1 MKEPERNAWSVVFKM
16 LLTEPL
22 AVDELR
28 DLAILETLGLLEEV
42 DEARF
47 ERAFAGLSP
56 DQQAELLDL
65 QSAVAVEIAAAG
77 DEEPDRALR
86 YKVLA
91 RLTSE
96 IEKDASECGPI
107 ASIGDRVRALG
118 SDARMA
124 HRSTSTMAE
133 TDVESEMD
141 VRRMR
146 RSSMI
151 WRAATF
157 VLGSSLIALIVIQQ
171 QTASLS
177 SRLLDLADNNI
188 SLKELQGRLDG
199 IGFPENEARLLF
211 DSSTARSVA
220 MAGSA
225 GAGILV
231 IEEAGE
237 LPGHGMMMLFD
248 MPASTEVELVAFE
261 PDSSASVVVLFEGVV
276 GRFSASPIDLD
287 GRALQGLAFEIREA
301 GTGKVLLKSSLA

>member
-1 MKEPERNAWSVVFKM
+1 ME
-16 LLTEPL
+16 
-22 AVDELR
+22 ELR

-42 DEARF
+42 DEAKF

-91 RLTSE
+91 RLAAE
-96 IEKDASECGPI
+96 IDQDESACGPI
-107 ASIGDRVRALG
+107 ASIGDRVRAIG
-118 SDARMA
+118 SDARV
-124 HRSTSTMAE
+124 TPGLTPAE
-133 TDVESEMD
+133 ADANLMIV

-151 WRAATF
+151 WRAAAF
-157 VLGSSLIALIVIQQ
+157 VLGSSLIALVVIQQ

-177 SRLLDLADNNI
+177 ARLLDLADNNI

-199 IGFPENEARLLF
+199 IGFPENDARLLF
-211 DSSTARSVA
+211 DSSTARSIA
-220 MAGSA
+220 LSGST

-237 LPGHGMMMLFD
+237 APGHGMMMLFD
-248 MPASTEVELVAFE
+248 MPVSTMVRLVVFE
-261 PDSSASVVVLFEGVV
+261 PDSPEAPVQLYEGSV
-276 GRFSASPIDLD
+276 GRFSASPIDLQS
-287 GRALQGLAFEIREA
+287 RSLQGLAFEIREV
-301 GTGKVLLKSSLA
+301 GTGKVLLASSLA

>member
-1 MKEPERNAWSVVFKM
+1 M
-16 LLTEPL
+16 LLTEPISL
-22 AVDELR
+22 DELR

-42 DEARF
+42 DEAKF
-47 ERAFAGLSP
+47 ERAFAALSP

-91 RLTSE
+91 RLASE
-96 IEKDASECGPI
+96 IDQDASACGPI
-107 ASIGDRVRALG
+107 ASIGERVRAIG
-118 SDARMA
+118 SDAR
-124 HRSTSTMAE
+124 STPGLAPAE
-133 TDVESEMD
+133 ADANLMIV

-157 VLGSSLIALIVIQQ
+157 VLGSSLIALVVIQQ
-171 QTASLS
+171 QTTNLS

-188 SLKELQGRLDG
+188 SLKELQGQLDE
-199 IGFPENEARLLF
+199 IGFPENDARLLF
-211 DSSTARSVA
+211 DSTTARSVA

-237 LPGHGMMMLFD
+237 APGHGMMMLFD
-248 MPASTEVELVAFE
+248 MPDSTMVRLVAFE
-261 PDSSASVVVLFEGVV
+261 PGSTEVPVVLYEGEV
-276 GRFSASPIDLD
+276 GRFSASPIDLE
-287 GRALQGLAFEIREA
+287 GRSLQGLAFEIREA
-301 GTGKVLLKSSLA
+301 GTDKVLLKNSHA

>member
-1 MKEPERNAWSVVFKM
+1 M
-16 LLTEPL
+16 LLTEPIS
-22 AVDELR
+22 VDELR

-42 DEARF
+42 DEAKF

-91 RLTSE
+91 RLASE
-96 IEKDASECGPI
+96 IDQDASACGPI
-107 ASIGDRVRALG
+107 ASIGERVRAIG
-118 SDARMA
+118 SDARTTTGLA
-124 HRSTSTMAE
+124 PAE
-133 TDVESEMD
+133 ADANLMIV

-157 VLGSSLIALIVIQQ
+157 VLGSSLIALVVIQQ
-171 QTASLS
+171 QTTNLS

-188 SLKELQGRLDG
+188 SLKELQGQLDE
-199 IGFPENEARLLF
+199 IGFPENNARLLF
-211 DSSTARSVA
+211 DSTTARSVA
-220 MAGSA
+220 MAGST

-237 LPGHGMMMLFD
+237 APGHGMMMLFD
-248 MPASTEVELVAFE
+248 IPDSTMVRLVTFEPGSTEV
-261 PDSSASVVVLFEGVV
+261 PVVLYEGEV
-276 GRFSASPIDLD
+276 GRFSASPIDLE
-287 GRALQGLAFEIREA
+287 GRSLQGLAFEIREA
-301 GTGKVLLKSSLA
+301 GTDKVLLKNSLA

>member
-1 MKEPERNAWSVVFKM
+1 M
-16 LLTEPL
+16 LQMESM
-22 AVDELR
+22 AVEELR

-47 ERAFAGLSP
+47 ERAFVDLSP

-65 QSAVAVEIAAAG
+65 QSAVAVEIAGAG

-91 RLTSE
+91 RLASE
-96 IEKDASECGPI
+96 IDHDDSACGPI
-107 ASIGDRVRALG
+107 ASIGDRVRAIG
-118 SDARMA
+118 S
-124 HRSTSTMAE
+124 E
-133 TDVESEMD
+133 TRGTQEPVAAGSPMD

-146 RSSMI
+146 RTSMI

-157 VLGSSLIALIVIQQ
+157 VLGSSLIALVVIQQ

-188 SLKELQGRLDG
+188 SLKELQGRLGG
-199 IGFPENEARLLF
+199 IGFPEHEARLLL

-220 MAGSA
+220 MAGGA
-225 GAGILV
+225 GAGILL

-237 LPGHGMMMLFD
+237 TPGQGMMMLFD
-248 MPASTEVELVAFE
+248 MPASADVELVAF
-261 PDSSASVVVLFEGVV
+261 DSESPGSPVVLFEGTV
-276 GRFSASPIDLD
+276 GRFSASPIDLG
-287 GRALQGLAFEIREA
+287 GRAIQGLAFEIRER
-301 GTGKVLLKSSLA
+301 GTGRVLLRSDLA

>member
-1 MKEPERNAWSVVFKM
+1 M
-16 LLTEPL
+16 LLMEPM

-42 DEARF
+42 DEAKF
-47 ERAFAGLSP
+47 ERAFGGLSP

-91 RLTSE
+91 RLASE
-96 IEKDASECGPI
+96 IDQDASACGPI
-107 ASIGDRVRALG
+107 ASIGDRVRAIG
-118 SDARMA
+118 SDARTA
-124 HRSTSTMAE
+124 SGLGA
-133 TDVESEMD
+133 VESAPESMID

-151 WRAATF
+151 WRAAAF
-157 VLGSSLIALIVIQQ
+157 VLGSSLIALVVIQQ

-177 SRLLDLADNNI
+177 RGLLDLADNNV
-188 SLKELQGRLDG
+188 SLKELQGRLGG
-199 IGFPENEARLLF
+199 IGFPENDARLLL
-211 DSSTARSVA
+211 DSSTARSIA
-220 MAGSA
+220 LAGST

-237 LPGHGMMMLFD
+237 MPGQGMMMLFD
-248 MPASTEVELVAFE
+248 MPASTVVRLVAFE
-261 PDSSASVVVLFEGVV
+261 PDAPEVPVVLYEGTV
-276 GRFSASPIDLD
+276 GRFSASPIDLQ
-287 GRALQGLAFEIREA
+287 GRSLQGLAFEIREV
-301 GTGKVLLKSSLA
+301 GTEKVLLRNSLA

>member
-1 MKEPERNAWSVVFKM
+1 M
-16 LLTEPL
+16 LLTEPMAL
-22 AVDELR
+22 EELR

-42 DEARF
+42 DEAKF

-91 RLTSE
+91 RLAAE
-96 IEKDASECGPI
+96 IDQDESACGPI
-107 ASIGDRVRALG
+107 ASIGERVRAIG
-118 SDARMA
+118 SDARVTPGSAMTGSDA
-124 HRSTSTMAE
+124 GSDAGSMI
-133 TDVESEMD
+133 DF
-141 VRRMR
+141 RRMR

-151 WRAATF
+151 WRAAAF
-157 VLGSSLIALIVIQQ
+157 VLGSSLIALVVIQQ

-177 SRLLDLADNNI
+177 ARLLDLADNNI

-199 IGFPENEARLLF
+199 IGFPENDARLLF
-211 DSSTARSVA
+211 DSSTARSIA
-220 MAGSA
+220 LSGST

-237 LPGHGMMMLFD
+237 APGQGMMMLFD
-248 MPASTEVELVAFE
+248 MPVSTMVRLVAFE
-261 PDSSASVVVLFEGVV
+261 PDSPEAPVLLYEGSV
-276 GRFSASPIDLD
+276 GRFSASPIDLQS
-287 GRALQGLAFEIREA
+287 RSLQGLAFEIREV
-301 GTGKVLLKSSLA
+301 GTGKVLLANSLA

>member
-1 MKEPERNAWSVVFKM
+1 M
-16 LLTEPL
+16 LLTEPIS
-22 AVDELR
+22 VDELR

-42 DEARF
+42 DEAKF

-91 RLTSE
+91 RLASE
-96 IEKDASECGPI
+96 IDQDASACGPI
-107 ASIGDRVRALG
+107 ASIGERVRAIG
-118 SDARMA
+118 SDARTTTGSSVMMDRDLDAMA
-124 HRSTSTMAE
+124 
-133 TDVESEMD
+133 D

-157 VLGSSLIALIVIQQ
+157 VLGSSLIALVVIQQ
-171 QTASLS
+171 QTTNLS

-188 SLKELQGRLDG
+188 SLKELQGQLDG
-199 IGFPENEARLLF
+199 IGFPENDARLLF
-211 DSSTARSVA
+211 DSTTARSVA
-220 MAGSA
+220 MAGST

-237 LPGHGMMMLFD
+237 APGHGMMMLFD
-248 MPASTEVELVAFE
+248 MPDSTMVRLVAFE
-261 PDSSASVVVLFEGVV
+261 PGSTEVPVVLYQGEV
-276 GRFSASPIDLD
+276 GRFSASPIDLE
-287 GRALQGLAFEIREA
+287 GRSLQGLAFEIREA
-301 GTGKVLLKSSLA
+301 GTDKVLLKNSLA

>member
-1 MKEPERNAWSVVFKM
+1 M
-16 LLTEPL
+16 LLTEPMAL
-22 AVDELR
+22 EELR

-42 DEARF
+42 DEAKF

-91 RLTSE
+91 RLAAE
-96 IEKDASECGPI
+96 IDQDESACGPI
-107 ASIGDRVRALG
+107 ASIGDRVRAIG
-118 SDARMA
+118 SDARV
-124 HRSTSTMAE
+124 TPGLTPAE
-133 TDVESEMD
+133 ADANLMIV

-151 WRAATF
+151 WRAAAF
-157 VLGSSLIALIVIQQ
+157 VLGSSLIALVVIQQ

-177 SRLLDLADNNI
+177 ARLLDLADNNI

-199 IGFPENEARLLF
+199 IGFPENDARLLF
-211 DSSTARSVA
+211 DSSTARSIA
-220 MAGSA
+220 LSGST

-237 LPGHGMMMLFD
+237 APGHGMMMLFD
-248 MPASTEVELVAFE
+248 MPVSTMVRLVVFE
-261 PDSSASVVVLFEGVV
+261 PDSPEAPVQLYEGSV
-276 GRFSASPIDLD
+276 GRFSASPIDLQS
-287 GRALQGLAFEIREA
+287 RSLQGLAFEIREV
-301 GTGKVLLKSSLA
+301 GTGKVLLASSLA